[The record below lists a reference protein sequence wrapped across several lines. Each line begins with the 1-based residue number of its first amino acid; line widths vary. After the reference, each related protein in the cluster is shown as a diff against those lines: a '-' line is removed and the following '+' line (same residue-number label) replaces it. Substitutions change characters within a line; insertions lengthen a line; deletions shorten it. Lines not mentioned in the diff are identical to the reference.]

1 MKVSVERTIFFFNGH
16 HAWGGGEK
24 WHFDTAYRLNKDGF
38 PVTIIAAPQ
47 SELCQRASRAG
58 IPLVTVPI
66 GNLSFLNPFKLLK
79 LYRILRSASAESIVL
94 NLSSDV
100 KAAGLAA
107 RLAGVSRI
115 IYRRGSAIP
124 IRNTWLNRFLF
135 RYVITDIIAN
145 SEETKRTILANNS
158 DLFPKEKIQVIY
170 NGIDL
175 QQFDQHL
182 SGGCAVYQSE
192 RVILGHVGRLSPQK
206 NQKFLID
213 LLPALRIAGI
223 DCCLKIAGT
232 GPLAEELKAYAG
244 QKGVCEQVVFMGF
257 LENIPSFL
265 ASVDIFLLSSFWEGF
280 GYVLIE
286 AMAAKKPVV
295 AFESSSTP
303 EIVCDGKTGYL
314 VPHNNH
320 EAFVQR
326 VKDLIADSNKR
337 ISFGRAGRERVEK
350 VFSEQNSYERLKRML
365 ELNNATI

>member
-1 MKVSVERTIFFFNGH
+1 LKIPIERTIFFFNGH

-24 WHFDTAYRLNKDGF
+24 WHFDTACLLNKEGF
-38 PVTIIAAPQ
+38 SVTIIAAPQ
-47 SELCQRASRAG
+47 SELSLRASRVG
-58 IPLVTVPI
+58 IPMLTVRI
-66 GNLSFLNPFKLLK
+66 GNLSFLNPFKLFK
-79 LYRILRSASAESIVL
+79 LYRILRSASAQSIVL

-124 IRNTWLNRFLF
+124 IRDTWFNRFLF
-135 RYVITDIIAN
+135 RYIITDIIAN
-145 SEETKRTILANNS
+145 SEETKRTILANNA

-175 QQFDQHL
+175 QQFDQRL
-182 SGGCAVYQSE
+182 SVGEGGPSGM
-192 RVILGHVGRLSPQK
+192 VILGHVGRLSPEK

-213 LLPALRIAGI
+213 VTCTLRNAGI
-223 DCCLKIAGT
+223 DCCLKIAGA
-232 GPLAEELKAYAG
+232 GPLMEELKVYAA
-244 QKGVCEQVVFMGF
+244 QRGVQDQVVFMGF
-257 LENIPSFL
+257 LEDVSSFL
-265 ASVDIFLLSSFWEGF
+265 ASVDIFLLSSHWEGF

-303 EIVCDGKTGYL
+303 EIVCDGVTGYL

-320 EAFVQR
+320 DVFVQR
-326 VKDLIADSNKR
+326 IIDLTTDTRKR
-337 ISFGRAGRERVEK
+337 ISFGRAGRERVERM
-350 VFSEQNSYERLKRML
+350 FSVHHSYERLKKIL
-365 ELNNATI
+365 ELNNVAI

>member
-1 MKVSVERTIFFFNGH
+1 MKIPVERTIFFFNGH

-47 SELCQRASRAG
+47 SELSQRAAKVG

-66 GNLSFLNPFKLLK
+66 GNLRFLNPIKILK
-79 LYRILRSASAESIVL
+79 LYRILRSAFAESIVL

-124 IRNTWLNRFLF
+124 IRDTWLNRFLF
-135 RYVITDIIAN
+135 RYIITDIIAN

-175 QQFDQHL
+175 QQFDQRL
-182 SGGCAVYQSE
+182 SSGGVCKSG
-192 RVILGHVGRLSPQK
+192 RVILGHVGRLSHEK

-213 LLPALRIAGI
+213 VTCALKNAGI

-232 GPLAEELKAYAG
+232 GPLEEELKRYAM
-244 QKGVCEQVVFMGF
+244 QRGVQDHVFFMGF
-257 LENIPSFL
+257 VENVPSFL
-265 ASVDIFLLSSFWEGF
+265 ASIDIFLLSSHWEGF

-286 AMAAKKPVV
+286 AMAAKKPIV

-303 EIVCDGKTGYL
+303 EVVCDGETGYL

-320 EAFVQR
+320 DAFVQR
-326 VKDLIADSNKR
+326 ILDLTTDTHKR

-350 VFSEQNSYERLKRML
+350 VFSGQYSYERLKRIL
-365 ELNNATI
+365 ELNNVAI